1 MPKYLKVTLS
11 IIVTSIV
18 LPIIL
23 FGTCFAAAGADE
35 GFAII
40 LGIVNIVLII
50 IAPFAII
57 GSIIAII
64 VCAIKNKKKKK
75 ENNIERNE

>member
-11 IIVTSIV
+11 IIITSIV

-23 FGTCFAAAGADE
+23 FGTCFAAAGTDE

-40 LGIVNIVLII
+40 LGMINIVLII
-50 IAPFAII
+50 IAPFLII

-64 VCAIKNKKKKK
+64 VCKKKKKKKK
-75 ENNIERNE
+75 ENDIERNE